1 MSRPVPP
8 GPNPRPSHGSTP
20 AARREPL
27 RYGFSGASIA
37 LTSGAGR
44 DHVHAEV
51 ELNLIGLH
59 PLQYLFAGGAVAFPV
74 GRWLAYWAA
83 MPHRVLAVP
92 GACTMAWITVPLDT
106 FLGWATP
113 DLAQRILGGAIIV
126 EPQAQPGAGE
136 RAEAWTSALR
146 EAASAAERHI
156 VALEVEA
163 LVRRLALHG
172 QALPQTGRDHLAA
185 AAAPVVPAGT
195 RPRRSRSAPGQSL
208 ALVER
213 ICRYLAAHYR
223 EEIAIADCAR
233 AAGVHSH
240 HAMTLFRRT
249 CGTTIHAYL
258 TRLRLAHAQRRL
270 LSSDAAVLAIA
281 LEAGFGSQAR
291 FYVAFTAA
299 YGTTP
304 AAFRRS
310 HRLLAPPP
318 GAGAW

>member
-1 MSRPVPP
+1 VVPRQPHPDPARGP
-8 GPNPRPSHGSTP
+8 GP
-20 AARREPL
+20 RRETL
-27 RYGFSGASIA
+27 RFGFSGDYLA
-37 LTSGAGR
+37 LTSPADR

-51 ELNLIGLH
+51 ELNLVGVH

-83 MPHRVLAVP
+83 MPHRVLDVP
-92 GACTMAWITVPLDT
+92 SACTLAWITVPLDT

-113 DLAQRILGGAIIV
+113 SLASRILAGAIIV
-126 EPQAQPGAGE
+126 EPHAQPGAAE
-136 RAEAWTSALR
+136 RARDWTAALGEAGG
-146 EAASAAERHI
+146 AAQRRI
-156 VALEVEA
+156 VALEIEA
-163 LVRRLALHG
+163 LVGRLGLHG
-172 QALPQTGRDHLAA
+172 QALPQVARPAPPSVPPAPLLAPGA
-185 AAAPVVPAGT
+185 R
-195 RPRRSRSAPGQSL
+195 RPRTRSTPGQSL

-213 ICRYLAAHYR
+213 ICRYLATHYR
-223 EEIAIADCAR
+223 EEIAISDCAR
-233 AAGVHSH
+233 VAGVHSH

-270 LSSDAAVLAIA
+270 LSSDDAVLAIA
-281 LEAGFGSQAR
+281 LDAGFGSQAR

-304 AAFRRS
+304 AAFRRA

>member
-1 MSRPVPP
+1 MPRAPRPTPPHRRDP
-8 GPNPRPSHGSTP
+8 GP
-20 AARREPL
+20 RREPL
-27 RYGFSGASIA
+27 RFGFSGDYIP
-37 LTSGAGR
+37 LTSPAGR

-51 ELNLIGLH
+51 ELNLIGVH
-59 PLQYLFAGGAVAFPV
+59 PLQYLFAGGAVDFPV

-83 MPHRVLAVP
+83 MPHRVLEVSQ
-92 GACTMAWITVPLDT
+92 ACTMAWITVPLDT
-106 FLGWATP
+106 FLGWAP
-113 DLAQRILGGAIIV
+113 PGLAQRILAGAIIA
-126 EPQAQPGAGE
+126 EPHAQLGADARAQDWTRALGE
-136 RAEAWTSALR
+136 T
-146 EAASAAERHI
+146 ASAEQRHI

-163 LVRRLALHG
+163 LVRRLGVHG
-172 QALPQTGRDHLAA
+172 QALPQAARAPLAA
-185 AAAPVVPAGT
+185 TPVAPPGA
-195 RPRRSRSAPGQSL
+195 RPRRRRSAPGQSL

-213 ICRYLAAHYR
+213 ICRYLAGHYR

-270 LSSDAAVLAIA
+270 LSSDEAVLAIA
-281 LEAGFGSQAR
+281 LDAGFGSQAR
-291 FYVAFTAA
+291 FYVAFTEA

-304 AAFRRS
+304 AAFRRA